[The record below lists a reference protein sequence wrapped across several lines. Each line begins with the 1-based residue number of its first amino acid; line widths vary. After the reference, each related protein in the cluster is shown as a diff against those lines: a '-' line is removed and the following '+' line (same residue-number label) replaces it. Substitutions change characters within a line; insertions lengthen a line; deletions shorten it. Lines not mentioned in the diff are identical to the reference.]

1 MGIDKVKNTDSNF
14 SSGNDASTGA
24 SGDAS
29 AVSVDKNENADSG
42 YDAGG
47 GTSDMGIDEDKDVA
61 DEFGNV
67 VANWMVGNVG
77 KQLKVSKS
85 KVFMAVINHKK
96 SHLPKKNPDYKIFLN
111 SSYSFLTS
119 SKPKSYNSNLIIYIC

>member
-1 MGIDKVKNTDSNF
+1 M
-14 SSGNDASTGA
+14 
-24 SGDAS
+24 
-29 AVSVDKNENADSG
+29 SVDKNENADSG

-47 GTSDMGIDEDKDVA
+47 DTSDLGIDEDKDVA

-77 KQLKVSKS
+77 KQLKVTKS

-96 SHLPKKNPDYKIFLN
+96 SHLPKKIPTIK
-111 SSYSFLTS
+111 SF
-119 SKPKSYNSNLIIYIC
+119 